1 MTFHGSFE
9 DDAYSD
15 TSTVVHDDTD
25 DLLELDDL
33 SSRLKQT
40 IRHAAILLSWLC
52 KT

>member
-15 TSTVVHDDTD
+15 TSTDTD
-25 DLLELDDL
+25 DLLEL
-33 SSRLKQT
+33 SSRLKHT

-52 KT
+52 KNN